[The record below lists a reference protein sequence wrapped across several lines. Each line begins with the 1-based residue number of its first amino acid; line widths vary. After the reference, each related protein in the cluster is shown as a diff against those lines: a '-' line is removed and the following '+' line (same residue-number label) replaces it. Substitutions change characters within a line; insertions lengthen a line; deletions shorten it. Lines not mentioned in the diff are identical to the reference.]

1 MDFLLCTLRDG
12 RRLMVSPTVSGWG
25 LGRLTREFDERMR
38 AFLLGECL

>member
-25 LGRLTREFDERMR
+25 LGRLMRESDERMR
-38 AFLLGECL
+38 VLLLGKCL

>member
-1 MDFLLCTLRDG
+1 MDFLLCTSRDD